1 MKDTTN
7 IRVLIA
13 TGLYP
18 PEIGGPAT
26 YTRMLEEKLPGLGC
40 TVEVIAFSSVRH
52 LPKIVRHATFFWSVL
67 RAGREAD
74 VLYALDP
81 VSVGVPTYLVSVL
94 LGKKFI
100 IRLGGDYAWEQG
112 QQRFGLTQTL
122 DEYTHVRKEAPL
134 QVRLLAAIQSFVVKR
149 ARLVIAPS
157 EYLKNII
164 VTWGVEPSYVHVV
177 YSALSPLAIPE
188 SKTALRESLG
198 YEGAVIT
205 SAGRLVPWKGFA
217 ELMDAFSFLLRERPQ
232 TTLLIIGDGPEREAL
247 EKKVRNLH
255 LEGKVRF
262 LGRLDKKALGE
273 SIKASDLFVLN
284 TSYEGLSHQLLE
296 VMELGV
302 PIVSTRVGG
311 NPELI
316 RDEISGI
323 LVEPCD
329 TEVLSKVIAR
339 LLDNEQL
346 RQRMVQNARVRLQDF
361 TQEREAAHFVEL
373 LSRIVTH

>member
-232 TTLLIIGDGPEREAL
+232 TTLLIIGG
-247 EKKVRNLH
+247 
-255 LEGKVRF
+255 
-262 LGRLDKKALGE
+262 
-273 SIKASDLFVLN
+273 
-284 TSYEGLSHQLLE
+284 
-296 VMELGV
+296 
-302 PIVSTRVGG
+302 
-311 NPELI
+311 
-316 RDEISGI
+316 
-323 LVEPCD
+323 
-329 TEVLSKVIAR
+329 
-339 LLDNEQL
+339 
-346 RQRMVQNARVRLQDF
+346 
-361 TQEREAAHFVEL
+361 AAHYQEVGL
-373 LSRIVTH
+373 LL